1 MSVTTALLL
10 SIAGA
15 VMANHDTT
23 GLSPQPVVFM
33 GYGMRCEYPENF
45 PNARVGKE
53 SAKNGWKKDQT
64 VNTLVPLTASIT
76 YEKLDNGYYCMDP
89 VNCGAV
95 NYASNCD
102 KSEGCPYGSG
112 GFTVFDMSMGS
123 DIASSV
129 YHPDTTP
136 MFMRLKFNMLKE
148 PSSEMPKGGHVKV
161 LDTEDFKL
169 GLNGI
174 GIYNVGKSIKATEFE
189 GVYTALPQEGQL
201 LWEANQRTQMGNF
214 VMVKAVCDSGLYAE
228 HLPENFCAVKYPED
242 TLTPQQMKNCPAGSV
257 TNGTPGFT
265 DMGCYLDA
273 SLDYLYGIALPPL
286 QATASASSLQDGIG
300 KIDKIR
306 AELFTEKDGSKE
318 LRGCSKVWN
327 AKFKDAM

>member
-1 MSVTTALLL
+1 MSVTTVLLL

-15 VMANHDTT
+15 VMADHDTT
-23 GLSPQPVVFM
+23 GDFY

-64 VNTLVPLTASIT
+64 VNTLVPLTGSIQ
-76 YEKLDNGYYCMDP
+76 YMKLDYG
-89 VNCGAV
+89 
-95 NYASNCD
+95 SNCD
-102 KSEGCPYGSG
+102 QQEGCPYVTG
-112 GFTVFDMSMGS
+112 GFAVFDTSMGS
-123 DIASSV
+123 DIASYDPSGDMSSSV

-148 PSSEMPKGGHVKV
+148 HSSEMPKGGHVKV
-161 LDTEDFKL
+161 LDTEVFKL

-327 AKFKDAM
+327 VKFIDQM